1 MVKYTCI
8 RPCYFNERSWVVG
21 EVYTSPS
28 PDPRVP
34 RHFVLDEEEKVAK
47 AVVEEKEKQR
57 KERNKPITAKEI
69 AEKRATR
76 SYADEIP
83 PEEMNDEDLAS
94 KILDDMNF
102 ASPEPEDDPMFG

>member
-1 MVKYTCI
+1 MLKYTCI

-47 AVVEEKEKQR
+47 RKQTETEQ
-57 KERNKPITAKEI
+57 K
-69 AEKRATR
+69 
-76 SYADEIP
+76 
-83 PEEMNDEDLAS
+83 
-94 KILDDMNF
+94 
-102 ASPEPEDDPMFG
+102 